1 MPLDFFRPTWSRFVL
16 VCLALHVERLGA
28 QPVQGALWPKAA
40 SDFVAS
46 NRRPCPNGIDHESC
60 QHLQYAVSGAAAPT
74 ARRTSDSS
82 TVGMGAIP
90 ITVNRLLHSIEAKRP
105 KVGWECNTYPSY
117 FKTLLIESHF
127 SCNQFGRD
135 RRRSHE
141 IGKGEKR
148 FPGDELHCEYETHFS
163 TRSSSI
169 QLIRGR
175 QTHSLWSRRT
185 ESSHSHPARILMPL

>member
-1 MPLDFFRPTWSRFVL
+1 MPFDFFRPTWSRFVL

-28 QPVQGALWPKAA
+28 QPVQGARWPKAA

-46 NRRPCPNGIDHESC
+46 SRRPCPNGIDHESC
-60 QHLQYAVSGAAAPT
+60 QHLQYVASGAAAPT

-82 TVGMGAIP
+82 TVGAIP
-90 ITVNRLLHSIEAKRP
+90 MAVNRLLHSIEAKRP

-117 FKTLLIESHF
+117 FKTLLIASHF

-148 FPGDELHCEYETHFS
+148 FSGHELHYETHFS
-163 TRSSSI
+163 SRSSSI
-169 QLIRGR
+169 
-175 QTHSLWSRRT
+175 
-185 ESSHSHPARILMPL
+185 